1 MLFDMPTCGACR
13 TCEIACSFHH
23 TGEFR
28 PSISSIKVLDKA
40 NGKGH
45 SISLVEKDDGQSI
58 VCDGC
63 LDLEEPLCV
72 EYCKEKE
79 ELGKIIKEFLEKVK
93 AKRSEYVKC

>member
-28 PSISSIKVLDKA
+28 PSVSSIKILDKE
-40 NGKGH
+40 NSEGH
-45 SISLVEKDDGQSI
+45 FILLVERDDGQGI
-58 VCDGC
+58 ACDGC
-63 LDLEEPLCV
+63 QDLEEPLCV

-79 ELGKIIKEFLEKVK
+79 ELGKIIKEFLEKAG
-93 AKRSEYVKC
+93 AKRSEDVKC